1 MTQTALPP
9 RSVHS
14 TPAHWARPLPGPVL
28 SLHGEDPTSGIP
40 ATWHVTS
47 VSSADPAGPA
57 DAGDTLFVIE
67 HAEGDIHSP
76 QLWMQAQRDARV
88 AGETEVIE
96 LVRSV
101 MFGR

>member
-1 MTQTALPP
+1 MTRTALPP
-9 RSVHS
+9 RTVPS
-14 TPAHWARPLPGPVL
+14 TPASWTRPLPGQVL

-40 ATWHVTS
+40 ATWHVTPI
-47 VSSADPAGPA
+47 VVGDEAGY
-57 DAGDTLFVIE
+57 VIE

-76 QLWMQAQRDARV
+76 QLWMQAQRDARIV
-88 AGETEVIE
+88 SETEVIE

>member
-9 RSVHS
+9 RTVHS
-14 TPAHWARPLPGPVL
+14 TPAHWARHLPGPVL

-40 ATWHVTS
+40 ATWHVTP
-47 VSSADPAGPA
+47 VSSADPDEAGT
-57 DAGDTLFVIE
+57 DTLYVIE

-76 QLWMQAQRDARV
+76 QLWMQAQRDARAV
-88 AGETEVIE
+88 TETEVIE

>member
-9 RSVHS
+9 RTVHS
-14 TPAHWARPLPGPVL
+14 TQAHWDRHRPAPVL

-40 ATWHVTS
+40 ATWHVTPIGT
-47 VSSADPAGPA
+47 DEDG
-57 DAGDTLFVIE
+57 GYVIE

-76 QLWMQAQRDARV
+76 QVWMQAQRDARV
-88 AGETEVIE
+88 ATETDVIE

-101 MFGR
+101 MSRR

>member
-9 RSVHS
+9 REVHS
-14 TPAHWARPLPGPVL
+14 TQARWDGSSPAPVL

-40 ATWHVTS
+40 ATWHVTP
-47 VSSADPAGPA
+47 VDPYGPA
-57 DAGDTLFVIE
+57 DDDLYVIE

-76 QLWMQAQRDARV
+76 HVWMQAQRDARV
-88 AGETEVIE
+88 ATETDVIE

-101 MFGR
+101 MSRR